1 MEVIVTKQFE
11 KDADKE
17 LDKAKQLKLLL
28 LIERMQQAASIDAI
42 KMLKTYLIFCWIL
55 QVFVE

>member
-28 LIERMQQAASIDAI
+28 LIERMQQAASID
-42 KMLKTYLIFCWIL
+42 
-55 QVFVE
+55 E

>member
-42 KMLKTYLIFCWIL
+42 TNVKHLPDFLLNSAGFC
-55 QVFVE
+55 

>member
-17 LDKAKQLKLLL
+17 LDKATQLKLLL
-28 LIERMQQAASIDAI
+28 LIDRMQQASSTDVITNVNRL
-42 KMLKTYLIFCWIL
+42 LKPF
-55 QVFVE
+55 